1 MNWKLIV
8 QLSVLGLAMG
18 VATVFV
24 IPSSIEPL
32 FWLAVFGIS
41 AYFIARRT
49 ARRPFLHG
57 LLVGVANSVW
67 VTASHVLL
75 FNQYIANHP
84 QEAAMMSSM
93 PMPDSPRWMMALVG
107 PVIGVVSGAVIG
119 VLAVVAARL
128 AGRRPARVDQAR

>member
-8 QLSVLGLAMG
+8 QLSFLGLAMG

-24 IPSSIEPL
+24 IPSATEPL

-41 AYFIARRT
+41 AYLIARRT
-49 ARRPFLHG
+49 AGRRFLHG
-57 LLVGVANSVW
+57 VMVGVANSVW

-75 FNQYIANHP
+75 FTQYIANHP

-93 PMPDSPRWMMALVG
+93 PMPDSPRLMMMLVG

-119 VLAVVAARL
+119 LLAVIAARL
-128 AGRRPARVDQAR
+128 AGRRPPGVDQAR